1 MAKTKLSETDAKIA
15 KLPKRHRENMKM
27 RTAEHLTAGDAVIKL
42 KQFKPTKFDQ
52 TVEVVFNL
60 GIDPKQA
67 DQAVRGSVAL
77 PAGIGKAKRVVAFCP
92 AELEKEAIAAG
103 ALKAGSEDLVREIEG
118 GWMDFDVAVATPDMM
133 RVISKLGRVLGPK
146 GLMPSP
152 KSGSVTKDVVAA
164 VKEFAAGKVEYR
176 NDKSGNVHAPIGKMS
191 FKEDDLKANLEAFI
205 GVIEKA
211 RPSSVKGVY
220 IKKIAISGTM
230 TPSVLVETPAEH
242 QD

>member
-1 MAKTKLSETDAKIA
+1 MAKKETGEFAKM
-15 KLPKRHRENMKM
+15 PKRHRDNMKM
-27 RTAEHLTAGDAVIKL
+27 RTEEHMKAGDAVSKL
-42 KQFKPTKFDQ
+42 KQYKPAKFDQ
-52 TVEVVFNL
+52 TVEVVMHL
-60 GIDPKQA
+60 GIDAKQA

-77 PAGIGKAKRVVAFCP
+77 PAGIGKAKKVVAFCT
-92 AELEKEAIAAG
+92 ADLEKDAMAAG
-103 ALKAGSEDLVREIEG
+103 AIKAGSEDLVREIEG

-176 NDKSGNVHAPIGKMS
+176 NDKSGNIHAPIGKMS
-191 FKEDDLKANLEAFI
+191 FKEDDLKANLETFI

-211 RPSSVKGVY
+211 RPSAVKGIY

-230 TPSVLVETPAEH
+230 TPSVLVETPAETH
-242 QD
+242 D

>member
-1 MAKTKLSETDAKIA
+1 MAKQEKDKLD
-15 KLPKRHRENMKM
+15 KLPKRHRGNMKM
-27 RTAEHLTAGDAVIKL
+27 RTEEHMEPGDAVSKL
-42 KQFKPTKFDQ
+42 KQYTPTKFDQ
-52 TVEVVFNL
+52 TVEVVMAL

-77 PAGIGKAKRVVAFCP
+77 PAGIGKKKKVVAFCT
-92 AELEKEAIAAG
+92 ADLEKDALAAG
-103 ALKAGSEDLVREIEG
+103 AMKAGSDDLVREIEG

-176 NDKSGNVHAPIGKMS
+176 NDKSGNIHAPIGKMS
-191 FKEDDLKANLEAFI
+191 FKPDDLKANLETFI

-211 RPSSVKGVY
+211 RPSAVKGTY

-230 TPSVLVETPAEH
+230 TPSVLVVTPAEVH
-242 QD
+242 D